1 MVKTQVQLP
10 DALYRDLKR
19 LAAAREWSLA
29 ETIRRAA
36 EQFLAR
42 HPAAAVPSSPPWRPP
57 VSDAVGL
64 RGLSHQEVRETVL
77 DDVEP
82 MAAVEP
88 ADEDRDAPGEHGS

>member
-1 MVKTQVQLP
+1 MKTQVQLP

-19 LAAAREWSLA
+19 LAAAKEWSLA

-42 HPAAAVPSSPPWRPP
+42 HPATAVPPSPPWHPP
-57 VSDAVGL
+57 VSDAVGW
-64 RGLSHQEVRETVL
+64 RGLSHQEIRDAVL

-82 MAAVEP
+82 MAAVELG
-88 ADEDRDAPGEHGS
+88 DEDRGAPGEHGS